1 VFDRRHSER
10 FSVAGAKLHF
20 KTHHGDTVESE
31 IADLT
36 NSSVRF
42 KIAHDPI
49 SEDII
54 EVGIDV
60 PGFHLVRIRGRI
72 IWKSDPAQE
81 NPAFAVMQFL
91 PFGTD
96 ERYNSM
102 GTRNQIKTIIEKHT
116 QRNEPGGRITWG

>member
-1 VFDRRHSER
+1 MFDRRYSER
-10 FSVAGAKLHF
+10 FSVANAKLHL
-20 KTHHGDTVESE
+20 KTHHGDMVEYT
-31 IADLT
+31 IADMT

-42 KIAHDPI
+42 ELGHDLF

-72 IWKSDPAQE
+72 IWKSDPVRE

-102 GTRNQIKTIIEKHT
+102 HTRSQIKTIIEKHT
-116 QRNEPGGRITWG
+116 QRDETGGLIT